1 MKMLRLTVV
10 LLLIVC
16 GAVSLSAQTQSKTYP
31 ETRKLL
37 LKMERAH
44 GDRTLKKLFEEGEA
58 REPDLI
64 QALYD
69 PVQKVSL
76 NAQSVIKYLAD
87 PRALSALEEWYAF
100 RRKSAE
106 DYWISPVKLLTEVR
120 YLSGNNQDLAKLV
133 LKALHPN
140 EKDVWAKLV
149 AFNKESKAAL
159 IEVVYGEIF
168 TEGWHVVIRRENGKW
183 RLLSNYLVWQ
193 S

>member
-1 MKMLRLTVV
+1 MKTLRLTVV

-16 GAVSLSAQTQSKTYP
+16 GAVSLSAQTRSKTYP

-44 GDRTLKKLFEEGEA
+44 NDRTLKKLFEEGQA
-58 REPDLI
+58 RTPDLI

-69 PVQKVSL
+69 PEQKVSL

-87 PRALSALEEWYAF
+87 PRSLSALEEWYAF

-120 YLSGNNQDLAKLV
+120 YLDGDKRDLAKLV
-133 LKALHPN
+133 LKALHPD

-149 AFNKESKAAL
+149 AFNKESNAAL

-168 TEGWHVVIRRENGKW
+168 TEGCHVVIRRENATLRSW
-183 RLLSNYLVWQ
+183 LLRSLG
-193 S
+193 

>member
-1 MKMLRLTVV
+1 MKMLRLTIV
-10 LLLIVC
+10 LLLV
-16 GAVSLSAQTQSKTYP
+16 VSAAFTGSAQTQSKTYP

-44 GDRTLKKLFEEGEA
+44 GDKTLKKLFEEGEA
-58 REPDLI
+58 RKPDLI

-69 PVQKVSL
+69 PEQKASL

-87 PRALSALEEWYAF
+87 PRALSALEECYAF
-100 RRKSAE
+100 RRKSAQ

-140 EKDVWAKLV
+140 EKGVWAKLV